1 MTVVEIPVIE
11 SFVRKYYD
19 KYFVH
24 FMTVHNNSHSKSTY
38 YASFSTNIE
47 NAEFL

>member
-11 SFVRKYYD
+11 SSIQTYYD

-24 FMTVHNNSHSKSTY
+24 FMMVYRQHC
-38 YASFSTNIE
+38 
-47 NAEFL
+47 